1 MPSPTRLLRTLAA
14 LLLLSPAIAACR
26 LNAVT
31 APSFPDGGTRVL
43 FIGNS
48 LTEYNDLPGMFESLA
63 RLAGKTDVRAGKIT
77 FGNFSLEDHWNEGTA
92 RRALSDSRWEF
103 VVMQQGSSALP
114 ESQVHLRTWASR
126 FAPMVRASGAE
137 PVLYM
142 VWPYSSRLFDFPNV
156 LQSYQNAAAAING
169 VFAPAGDAWT
179 AHGDL
184 AATYSFDGLHP
195 TSRGTYLAALVLVE
209 RLLGV
214 SPEQLPPT
222 IPGSNVDPNEVR
234 ALQRAASKRS
244 TAIQRALPP
253 SVHSDTAPGNA
264 QRVAVGLALRRCVLR
279 RGAFRRYAPRA
290 IGQRLG

>member
-1 MPSPTRLLRTLAA
+1 MCRVWWYSSAMPWPTRSLRTLAA

-234 ALQRAASKRS
+234 ALQRAAE
-244 TAIQRALPP
+244 QALNRNPARP
-253 SVHSDTAPGNA
+253 A
-264 QRVAVGLALRRCVLR
+264 ALS
-279 RGAFRRYAPRA
+279 P
-290 IGQRLG
+290 Q